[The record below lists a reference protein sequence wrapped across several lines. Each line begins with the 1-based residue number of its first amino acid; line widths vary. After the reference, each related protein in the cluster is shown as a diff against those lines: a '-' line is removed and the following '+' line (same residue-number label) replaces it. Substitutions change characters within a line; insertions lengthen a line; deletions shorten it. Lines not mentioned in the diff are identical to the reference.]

1 MVNTIRKVFPDY
13 GVRTS
18 VIVNVVAGVVCGGTV
33 AIILGVNPLV
43 VLAVVS
49 GLVLLI
55 A

>member
-18 VIVNVVAGVVCGGTV
+18 VVVNVVAGVVCASAV
-33 AIILGVNPLV
+33 AIILGVSPLV
-43 VLAVVS
+43 VVAVVS
-49 GLVLLI
+49 GLVFLI